1 MANTKH
7 EDAIMKMGFSYFR
20 DSILKRLGIDYE
32 FVADEPTELIEIG
45 LPQSH
50 WL

>member
-1 MANTKH
+1 MYIYEKIFA
-7 EDAIMKMGFSYFR
+7 
-20 DSILKRLGIDYE
+20 RLE
-32 FVADEPTELIEIG
+32 KLHMSQIEIG